1 MLLIFR
7 NKGTGHSID
16 GGNGSQL
23 RVASNEMGGK
33 KQQIGESSDLPDLK
47 LKRPGFG
54 RAQVLDQLIQGQF
67 NRSMTTA

>member
-16 GGNGSQL
+16 GGNRSQF

-33 KQQIGESSDLPDLK
+33 KEQNGDFSDIHDLK
-47 LKRPGFG
+47 LKRPRFG
-54 RAQVLDQLIQGQF
+54 RLTNIYDIMDI
-67 NRSMTTA
+67 N